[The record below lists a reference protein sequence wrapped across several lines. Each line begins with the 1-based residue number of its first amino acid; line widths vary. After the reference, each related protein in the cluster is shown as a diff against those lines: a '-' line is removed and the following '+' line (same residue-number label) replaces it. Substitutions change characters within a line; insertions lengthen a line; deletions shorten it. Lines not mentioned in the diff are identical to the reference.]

1 MTAAVTLRT
10 ERLVLRPWRESD
22 RAPFAAMNADP
33 KVMEHFPAVRTREE
47 SDSLMDRIVARMDQE
62 GYGLWAVEVP
72 GVAEFI
78 GFIGLGPAD
87 AVLGRPAT
95 EIGWRL
101 AAEHWGRG
109 YATEGARASLAHAF
123 DGLGLDEVVSFTTA
137 ANERSRHVMEK
148 IGMARRPEDDFDHPG
163 VPPAWPGRRHVLYRI
178 TRAQWRALTRPARHA
193 DPPAGGTPPR
203 ASAPTRRPTRGA
215 RSAS

>member
-1 MTAAVTLRT
+1 MISLRT
-10 ERLVLRPWRESD
+10 ERLLLRPWRDSD

-33 KVMEHFPAVRTREE
+33 HVMEHFPAVRTREQ
-47 SDSLMDRIVARMDQE
+47 SDSFMDRIVARMLQE

-87 AVLGRPAT
+87 AVLGRPVL

-101 AAEHWGRG
+101 AADHWGRG

-123 DGLGLDEVVSFTTA
+123 DGLGRAEVVSFTTT
-137 ANERSRHVMEK
+137 ANERSRRVMEK
-148 IGMARRPEDDFDHPG
+148 IGMTRQPQDDFDHPG
-163 VPPAWPGRRHVLYRI
+163 VPETWPGRRHVLYRI
-178 TRAQWRALTRPARHA
+178 TRAEWRNSRDPSPTRPL
-193 DPPAGGTPPR
+193 
-203 ASAPTRRPTRGA
+203 RGLSGA
-215 RSAS
+215 